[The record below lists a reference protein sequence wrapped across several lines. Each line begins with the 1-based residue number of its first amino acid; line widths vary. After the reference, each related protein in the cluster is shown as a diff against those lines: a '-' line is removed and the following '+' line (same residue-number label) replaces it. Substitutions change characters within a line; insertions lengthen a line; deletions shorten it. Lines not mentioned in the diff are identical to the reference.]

1 MGQLEKK
8 ATVLVVENNR
18 GKRLL
23 FSTYLSE
30 GGYGVVEA
38 GDGEAGFESCQQKS
52 IDLILLDIGMLGMGG
67 FSLCEKLQNDEQFQS
82 IPVIV
87 LSSSGDIETIE
98 RAFELGSADYIVEP
112 IAKSE
117 LLTRVHT
124 RLKNSRLLVSL
135 RKANK
140 ELLEQQQQQM
150 QDLHAAA
157 DFQQHLLP
165 NPVHECDTLHFA
177 PYFKP
182 YKEVGGDIYNIQRL
196 DDEHL
201 AMYILD
207 VSGHGFAAAMM
218 TLLATQALS
227 GSAAITKKLGPD
239 GEDESVTSPK
249 NVVMMLN
256 AEFPLARLNC
266 YMTII
271 YLLYNTRKHSFRY
284 CCAGHPP
291 LIHITK
297 KGDMTFL
304 DAGGP
309 PAGIDGGWEEGE
321 GGLEGGDRLFFY
333 TDGFTDYR
341 NEAGDFYGQQR
352 LFGSMLGSRRFS
364 LQAAVQSIVEELR
377 EFGNELDG
385 DDDMTLLAVERK

>member
-1 MGQLEKK
+1 MAHIEKK
-8 ATVLVVENNR
+8 ATVLIVEINR
-18 GKRLL
+18 EKRILL
-23 FSTYLSE
+23 STYLSE
-30 GGYGVVEA
+30 SGYEVVET
-38 GDGEAGFESCQQKS
+38 GNGEAGFKACRQQS

-67 FSLCEKLQNDEQFQS
+67 FALSDKLQGNKQFKF
-82 IPVIV
+82 IPVII
-87 LSSSGDIETIE
+87 LSPSGDIETRV

-117 LLTRVHT
+117 LLTRIHA
-124 RLKNSRLLVSL
+124 RLANSRLLASL
-135 RKANK
+135 QNKNK
-140 ELLEQQQQQM
+140 ELLAQQQQLM
-150 QDLHAAA
+150 QDMHAAA

-165 NPVHECDTLHFA
+165 NPVHECNSLHFA

-201 AMYILD
+201 AIYILD

-227 GSAAITKKLGPD
+227 GSTAITKKMRSD
-239 GEDESVTSPK
+239 GEVKSVTSPK
-249 NVVMMLN
+249 DVVMMLN
-256 AEFPLARLNC
+256 AEFPLARFNC
-266 YMTII
+266 YLTII

-297 KGDMTFL
+297 KNTMTFL

-309 PAGIDGGWEEGE
+309 PAGIDGHWVEGE
-321 GGLEGGDRLFFY
+321 GIFESGDRLFFY

-352 LFGSMLGSRRFS
+352 FFGSVLGSGRFS
-364 LQAAVQSIVEELR
+364 LQAAVQSIVEELK
-377 EFGNELDG
+377 EFGNKLDG
-385 DDDMTLLAVERK
+385 DDDMTLLAMERR

>member
-1 MGQLEKK
+1 MEHLEKK
-8 ATVLVVENNR
+8 ATILIVENNR

-38 GDGEAGFESCQQKS
+38 GDGEAGFEACQQQS
-52 IDLILLDIGMLGMGG
+52 IDLILIDIGMLGMGG
-67 FSLCEKLQNDEQFQS
+67 FSLCDKLQGDEQFQS
-82 IPVIV
+82 IPVII
-87 LSSSGDIETIE
+87 LSSRGDIETRI
-98 RAFELGSADYIVEP
+98 RTFELGSADYIVEP
-112 IAKSE
+112 ISKIE
-117 LLTRVHT
+117 LLTRIHT
-124 RLKNSRLLVSL
+124 RLANSRLLSSFQ
-135 RKANK
+135 KANK
-140 ELLEQQQQQM
+140 ELFAQQQQLM

-165 NPVHECDTLHFA
+165 NPVHECNTLHFA

-227 GSAAITKKLGPD
+227 GSTAITKKLGPD
-239 GEDESVTSPK
+239 GEVESITSPK
-249 NVVMMLN
+249 DVVMLMN
-256 AEFPLARLNC
+256 AEFPLARFNC

-271 YLLYNTRKHSFRY
+271 YLLYNTRKNSFRY

-297 KGDMTFL
+297 KGAMTFL

-309 PAGIDGGWEEGE
+309 PAGIDGNWEEGE
-321 GGLEGGDRLFFY
+321 GLLESGDRLFFY
-333 TDGFTDYR
+333 TDGFTEYR

-352 LFGSMLGSRRFS
+352 FLSSMLSSGRFS
-364 LQAAVQSIVEELR
+364 LQAAVQSIVEELK

>member
-1 MGQLEKK
+1 MKNLVKK
-8 ATVLVVENNR
+8 TTVLIVDNNR

-23 FSTYLSE
+23 INTYLRE

-38 GDGEAGFESCQQKS
+38 ADGETGFEACLQQS

-67 FSLCEKLQNDEQFQS
+67 FSLCDKLQNDEQFQS
-82 IPVIV
+82 IPVII
-87 LSSSGDIETIE
+87 LSSNGDIETRV

-112 IAKSE
+112 VAKSE
-117 LLTRVHT
+117 LLIRIRT
-124 RLKNSRLLVSL
+124 RLANSRLLDSL
-135 RKANK
+135 QKTNK
-140 ELLEQQQQQM
+140 ELLKKQQQQM

-165 NPVHECDTLHFA
+165 NPVHECKTLHFA

-182 YKEVGGDIYNIQRL
+182 SREVGGDIYNIQRL

-201 AMYILD
+201 AIYILD
-207 VSGHGFAAAMM
+207 VSGHGFAAGMM

-227 GSAAITKKLGPD
+227 GSTSITKKLNPD
-239 GEDESVTSPK
+239 GEVESVSSPK
-249 NVVMMLN
+249 EVVMALN
-256 AEFPLARLNC
+256 AEFPLTRFNC
-266 YMTII
+266 YMTIV

-297 KGDMTFL
+297 TGAMTFL

-309 PAGIDGGWEEGE
+309 PAGMDGSWNEGE
-321 GGLEGGDRLFFY
+321 GFLDSGDRLFFY
-333 TDGFTDYR
+333 TDGFTGYM
-341 NEAGDFYGQQR
+341 NEAGEFYGQQR
-352 LFGSMLGSRRFS
+352 FFGSILSSGRFS
-364 LQAAVQSIVEELR
+364 LQASVQSIVEELKQ
-377 EFGNELDG
+377 FGSKLDG

>member
-1 MGQLEKK
+1 MEHLEKK
-8 ATVLVVENNR
+8 TTILIVEINR

-23 FSTYLSE
+23 LSTYLSE

-38 GDGEAGFESCQQKS
+38 GDAELGFEACRQQP
-52 IDLILLDIGMLGMGG
+52 IDLILLDIGLLGLGG
-67 FSLCEKLQNDEQFQS
+67 FSLCAQLQGHEQFQS
-82 IPVIV
+82 IPVII
-87 LSSSGDIETIE
+87 LSPSGDIETRA

-112 IAKSE
+112 IAKSV
-117 LLTRVHT
+117 LLTRIRT
-124 RLKNSRLLVSL
+124 RLANSRLLVSL
-135 RKANK
+135 KKANK
-140 ELLEQQQQQM
+140 ELLTKQQQLM

-165 NPVHECDTLHFA
+165 DPVHECKTLHFA

-182 YKEVGGDIYNIQRL
+182 YKVVGGDMYNIQRL

-201 AMYILD
+201 AIYILD

-227 GSAAITKKLGPD
+227 GFAAITKKLGPD
-239 GEDESVTSPK
+239 GEVESVTSPK
-249 NVVMMLN
+249 DVVKMLN
-256 AEFPLARLNC
+256 AEFPLARFNC
-266 YMTII
+266 YITII
-271 YLLYNTRKHSFRY
+271 YLLYNTRTHSFRY

-291 LIHITK
+291 LIHLTK
-297 KGDMTFL
+297 KGAVTFL
-304 DAGGP
+304 DSGGP

-321 GGLEGGDRLFFY
+321 GGLKSGDRLFFY

-352 LFGSMLGSRRFS
+352 FFRSILSCGRFS
-364 LQAAVQSIVEELR
+364 LQAAVQGIVEELK
-377 EFGNELDG
+377 EFGNNLDC

>member
-1 MGQLEKK
+1 MEHLKKK

-23 FSTYLSE
+23 LSTYLTE

-38 GDGEAGFESCQQKS
+38 GDGEAGFKACQQQS

-67 FSLCEKLQNDEQFQS
+67 FSLREKLQGDEQFQS
-82 IPVIV
+82 IPVII
-87 LSSSGDIETIE
+87 LSPSGDIETRG

-117 LLTRVHT
+117 LLTRIHA
-124 RLKNSRLLVSL
+124 RLANSRLLASL

-140 ELLEQQQQQM
+140 ELLAQQQQLT

-165 NPVHECDTLHFA
+165 NPVHECNSLHFA

-182 YKEVGGDIYNIQRL
+182 YKEVGGDIYNVQRL

-218 TLLATQALS
+218 TFLATQALS
-227 GSAAITKKLGPD
+227 GSTAITKKPGPD
-239 GEDESVTSPK
+239 GQVESVTSPK
-249 NVVMMLN
+249 DVVKMLN
-256 AEFPLARLNC
+256 AEFPLARFNC

-271 YLLYNTRKHSFRY
+271 YLLYNTSKHSFRY

-291 LIHITK
+291 LIHVTK
-297 KGDMTFL
+297 KGAMTFL

-321 GGLEGGDRLFFY
+321 GLLESGDRLFFY

-352 LFGSMLGSRRFS
+352 FFGSVLNSGRFS
-364 LQAAVQSIVEELR
+364 LQAAVQSIVEELK
-377 EFGNELDG
+377 EFGNKLDG